1 MVKIAIIG
9 ANGFIGRNVA
19 RHFPN
24 VLLIT
29 RKHLDIMDNKKVE
42 DFFQK
47 HPVDWIIHCAVE
59 GGSRLEQD
67 SKDVTFN
74 NLKSYF
80 SFARLGIP
88 MVYFSSGAALW
99 NPESP
104 YGFSKLIIENMNHPH
119 VKLIRIFGCFGPY
132 EKTTRFTAAVSKGF
146 VVIEQ
151 DRYFDFIHVNDLMYL
166 IEKVM
171 KESDSKLIDAVY
183 PGPKMT
189 LSDFAE
195 TYGADYIIK
204 NSGLGT
210 PYVSV

>member
-24 VLLIT
+24 TILIT
-29 RKHLDIMDNKKVE
+29 RKHLDIMDNQKVE
-42 DFFQK
+42 DFFEK

-59 GGSRLEQD
+59 GGSRLEED

-88 MVYFSSGAALW
+88 MVYFSSGAAIW

-132 EKTTRFTAAVSKGF
+132 EKATRFTSAVSKGF
-146 VVIEQ
+146 VVIHQ
-151 DRYFDFIHVNDLMYL
+151 DRYFDFIHVSDLMYI
-166 IEKVM
+166 IENIM
-171 KESDSKLIDAVY
+171 KGSTKLIDAVY
-183 PGPKMT
+183 PGQKFK
-189 LSDFAE
+189 LSDFAKA
-195 TYGADYIIK
+195 YGAKYIIDK
-204 NSGLGT
+204 PGLGP
-210 PYVSV
+210 PYVSI

>member
-1 MVKIAIIG
+1 MVKIAIVG

-24 VLLIT
+24 TILIT
-29 RKHLDIMDNKKVE
+29 RKHLDIMNDKKVE

-47 HPVDWIIHCAVE
+47 YPVDWIIHCVVE

-67 SKDVTFN
+67 SKDITFN

-88 MVYFSSGAALW
+88 MVYFSSGAAIW

-119 VKLIRIFGCFGPY
+119 VKIIRIFGCFGPY
-132 EKTTRFTAAVSKGF
+132 EKSTRFTAAVSKGF
-146 VVIEQ
+146 VVIDQ
-151 DRYFDFIHVNDLMYL
+151 DRYFDFIHVHDLMYL
-166 IEKVM
+166 IESVM
-171 KESDSKLIDAVY
+171 KSDKKIIDAVY
-183 PGPKMT
+183 PGPKMK
-189 LSDFAE
+189 LSEFAE
-195 TYGADYIIK
+195 AYGADYIIEK
-204 NSGLGT
+204 TGFGA
-210 PYVSV
+210 PYISV